1 MLLLSRRVVSAAA
14 ARALPQRTQF
24 AARFYAAD
32 ASPEDAEPD
41 AKEESL
47 VLRSLR
53 SKSTATAGSAT
64 SARRAYNS
72 KSVQSSS
79 VPPEL
84 AVYGNATMIY
94 NDPDNSTES
103 KSANGDA
110 TIVPDWTNSF
120 YGISA
125 QPVSKEQFKNL
136 VTPLDVADIEVKPD
150 GILYLPEIKY
160 RRKLNETFGPM
171 GWGLIPKGEAVVGS
185 SIVTREYALIVD
197 GRFVSQ
203 AQGENNYF
211 GPEQLPS
218 AVEGCKSNALMRCC
232 KDLGIGSELWDPQFL
247 RWFRKTHIEE
257 VWAEHMVTKKK
268 KTLYFKKGVVQIA
281 YPYKSIK

>member
-1 MLLLSRRVVSAAA
+1 MPMHAITAKPFAPSSAMLLSRRVVLAAS

-32 ASPEDAEPD
+32 AAPASKASSPETEKPA
-41 AKEESL
+41 AKADSL
-47 VLRSLR
+47 A
-53 SKSTATAGSAT
+53 SKWPKSKPAGP
-64 SARRAYNS
+64 
-72 KSVQSSS
+72 
-79 VPPEL
+79 VPIRT
-84 AVYGNATMIY
+84 AVYDPLITVY

-103 KSANGDA
+103 KSANGG
-110 TIVPDWTNSF
+110 VSPDWTNSF
-120 YGISA
+120 YGISTK
-125 QPVSKEQFKNL
+125 PVSKEQFKNL

-197 GRFVSQ
+197 GRFVAQ

-211 GPEQLPS
+211 GPDQLPS

-232 KDLGIGSELWDPQFL
+232 KDIGIGSELWDPQFL
-247 RWFRKTHIEE
+247 RWFKKTHVEE
-257 VWAEHMVTKKK
+257 VWVEHTVTKKK
-268 KTLYFKKGVVQIA
+268 RTISYKKGLVQIT
-281 YPYKSIK
+281 YPYKLIK